1 MQEITEERRNNDDC
15 MMKNAFAFSEQ
26 FLYVGSTDA
35 MQKQGYVSLY
45 SLKTGKSLSGH
56 RIIDDVFF
64 PNNTYVLKWANLPIT
79 LEDDCLIW
87 LVSPSWLL
95 RGYETY
101 EKELTAEKWER
112 FCKKYPN
119 LINVCST
126 LNEESNP
133 VILKMRIKEF

>member
-1 MQEITEERRNNDDC
+1 M
-15 MMKNAFAFSEQ
+15 
-26 FLYVGSTDA
+26 
-35 MQKQGYVSLY
+35 Y